1 MDPKLAWGLMTI
13 SFEFE
18 MQGHAHIVYSV
29 ALSPDGFKIVL
40 GSYGKTIQVWDASTG
55 VEMLLLL
62 QGHD

>member
-1 MDPKLAWGLMTI
+1 MTI
-13 SFEFE
+13 SFEFG
-18 MQGHAHIVYSV
+18 MQDHAHIVYSV
-29 ALSPDGFKIVL
+29 ALPPDGFKIVL